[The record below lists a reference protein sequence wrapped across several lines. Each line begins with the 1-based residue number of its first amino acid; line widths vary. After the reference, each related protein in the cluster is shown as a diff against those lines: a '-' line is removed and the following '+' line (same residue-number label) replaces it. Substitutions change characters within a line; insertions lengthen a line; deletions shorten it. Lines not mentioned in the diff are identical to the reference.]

1 MPGLLLLPFL
11 LLAAASGA
19 AYDAASTPPIS
30 RKSFPDGFVFGTASS
45 AYQYEG
51 GATEGGR
58 GPSIWDTFTH
68 QHPEKIA
75 DRSNGD
81 VAVDSYHLY
90 KEDVRLM
97 KDMGMDA
104 YRFSISWSRILPN
117 GSLSGGINREGVNY
131 YNNLINELLSKG
143 MQPYG
148 TLFHWDSPQ
157 ALEDKYEGFL
167 SPNIVNDF
175 KDYADVCFKEFG
187 DRVKRWITFNEPWT
201 FCSSGYAVGFAAP
214 GRCSPWD
221 LGRCSVGDSG
231 REPYIVAHHQ
241 LLAHAETVRLYRE
254 KYQVM
259 HR

>member
-1 MPGLLLLPFL
+1 M
-11 LLAAASGA
+11 AHIT
-19 AYDAASTPPIS
+19 D
-30 RKSFPDGFVFGTASS
+30 
-45 AYQYEG
+45 
-51 GATEGGR
+51 
-58 GPSIWDTFTH
+58 
-68 QHPEKIA
+68 
-75 DRSNGD
+75 
-81 VAVDSYHLY
+81 
-90 KEDVRLM
+90 
-97 KDMGMDA
+97 
-104 YRFSISWSRILPN
+104 

-201 FCSSGYAVGFAAP
+201 FCSSGYAVGYAAP
-214 GRCSPWD
+214 GRCSRWD
-221 LGRCSVGDSG
+221 RGRCSVGDSG

-254 KYQVM
+254 KYQRMQEGTIGITLISHWFLPFSRSKINAAAARRAIDFMFGWYVQFYGSCNLSQSPEDISLV
-259 HR
+259 